1 MNPSEGN
8 DTTLPNPGESTH
20 NSLGYRIAEYVI
32 IILGFSANSFIC
44 FAFAYYRRIRTVNN
58 YFVVNLAISD
68 MMLLLV
74 LCIWKAT
81 QANLKT
87 LREVKEYMLFLI
99 IFEVFCSTASIV
111 SLTVLSYDRFLSVTK
126 PLHYTTF
133 ITGRKALLVIA
144 YIWFHSAVIA
154 LLGLTSELPNKEVFK
169 FGYTPLLAFCNLL
182 LPLAI
187 TLYCYIKIFLI
198 ASRHLRHNPHQNQGA
213 NETANILTKN
223 LKIAFHILVL
233 VAPLLMFW
241 TAFYTISVVE
251 IYCRKCIFC
260 KNCITTLQDWIIS
273 NMGSILGS
281 VDPIIYIFLTKDY
294 RKIFFSCF
302 ERNNRPLFVSETFH
316 LSATKATT
324 TQASPVSYPERRF
337 PEMWCWFE
345 VCYRVEGTD

>member
-68 MMLLLV
+68 MTLLLV
-74 LCIWKAT
+74 LCIWEAT

-87 LREVKEYMLFLI
+87 LREVTEYMLFLT

-281 VDPIIYIFLTKDY
+281 VNPIIYIFLTKDY
-294 RKIFFSCF
+294 RKIIFSWF

-337 PEMWCWFE
+337 PEM
-345 VCYRVEGTD
+345 

>member
-1 MNPSEGN
+1 MDLIFRMNPSEGN
-8 DTTLPNPGESTH
+8 DTTLPNPGESTLA
-20 NSLGYRIAEYVI
+20 LGYRIAEYVI
-32 IILGFSANSFIC
+32 IILGFIANSFIC

-74 LCIWKAT
+74 LCIWKVT

-87 LREVKEYMLFLI
+87 LREVTEYTLFLT
-99 IFEVFCSTASIV
+99 IFEVFCSTANIV

-241 TAFYTISVVE
+241 TAFYTISLVQ
-251 IYCRKCIFC
+251 IYCHKCIFC

-294 RKIFFSCF
+294 RKIIFSWF

-337 PEMWCWFE
+337 PEM
-345 VCYRVEGTD
+345 